1 LDAEERF
8 MLLVLLVLL
17 LVVLLVLLVV
27 LLVAAVV
34 VVEPP
39 FPFSSPFP
47 FPSQPSCACS
57 PPPPPL
63 AALPCFLDFEN
74 DPLRRA
80 CGALP
85 LEFESLRALAP
96 GFEFLRVLLAP
107 LEPLFFL
114 YGDSTGLRGGGVM
127 AAVVAVA
134 AAAAVAADGEWALP
148 FRFCCCSCACDPAN
162 ALLTPPPLPLPAPLP
177 PAADK
182 TGGDFVGGVPRTL
195 MTGAR
200 TGE

>member
-1 LDAEERF
+1 ML
-8 MLLVLLVLL
+8 LLVL
-17 LVVLLVLLVV
+17 
-27 LLVAAVV
+27 VV
-34 VVEPP
+34 VAP
-39 FPFSSPFP
+39 SPFP
-47 FPSQPSCACS
+47 STFSFLSQFSCACS

-96 GFEFLRVLLAP
+96 EFEFLHVVLAP
-107 LEPLFFL
+107 SEPLFFL

-127 AAVVAVA
+127 AEMVALA
-134 AAAAVAADGEWALP
+134 AAVVAADGEWALS
-148 FRFCCCSCACDPAN
+148 FRFCCCACACDPAK
-162 ALLTPPPLPLPAPLP
+162 ALLPPPPLPSPAPLP

-182 TGGDFVGGVPRTL
+182 PGGDFVGGVPRTL